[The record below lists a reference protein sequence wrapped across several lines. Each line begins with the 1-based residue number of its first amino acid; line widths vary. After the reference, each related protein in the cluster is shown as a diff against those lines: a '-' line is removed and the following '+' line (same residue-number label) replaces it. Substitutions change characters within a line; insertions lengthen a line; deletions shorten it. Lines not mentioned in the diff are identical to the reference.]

1 MVLYLFSALWASS
14 ELWGLGAGVEGVN
27 GAIMESSSFE
37 AEIQV
42 PTAGPPLLGGALP
55 PHLPPASHGART
67 ALGLFRQSL

>member
-37 AEIQV
+37 AEYKCRQLV
-42 PTAGPPLLGGALP
+42 LPFLGGPSRLIYLQQVTVP
-55 PHLPPASHGART
+55 GPH
-67 ALGLFRQSL
+67 